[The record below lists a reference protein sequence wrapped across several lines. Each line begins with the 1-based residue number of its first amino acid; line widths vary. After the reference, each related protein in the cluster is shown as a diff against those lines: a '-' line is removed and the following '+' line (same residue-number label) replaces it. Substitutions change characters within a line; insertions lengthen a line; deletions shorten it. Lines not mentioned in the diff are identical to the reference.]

1 MAATELVEML
11 NLEEVGPNRFRA
23 QPVAGTRAVVFG
35 GQLLAQSLAA
45 AARSLEGMRVKSM
58 HTVFL
63 RGGRPDEILEIDVEP
78 LHAGRTFGASDVTVR
93 QGQRICTKSV
103 VLHHVPDEEVISHQA
118 DPPDIGTPEEAVAI
132 SSSESRGWEIR
143 IAQDADI
150 FDPDAIGPAELYVW
164 SRFRGVPREPW
175 ASQALLG
182 YASDGFLIGTAM
194 RPHPGVGQD
203 LAHVSIDTSVI
214 TQTLTFHDDFDAG
227 EWLVLAHRSPV
238 ARHGRTF
245 GRADVYTSGGRLV
258 ASYSQE
264 NLVREMPQPSST
276 R

>member
-1 MAATELVEML
+1 MGATELVEML
-11 NLEEVGPNRFRA
+11 DLETIGPNRFRA
-23 QPVAGTRAVVFG
+23 QPLAGTRAVVFG

-45 AARSLEGMRVKSM
+45 AARSIDGMRVKSM

-63 RGGRPDEILEIDVEP
+63 RGARPDEVLEIDVEP
-78 LHAGRTFGASDVTVR
+78 LHAGRTFGASDVAVR
-93 QGQRICTKSV
+93 QGQRNCTKSV
-103 VLHHVPDEEVISHQA
+103 VLHHVPDDEVISHQS
-118 DPPDIGTPEEAVAI
+118 DPPEIGSPEEAAAI
-132 SSSESRGWEIR
+132 SSNDSHGWEVR
-143 IAQDADI
+143 IAQEADI

-164 SRFRGVPREPW
+164 SRFRGVPPEPW

-227 EWLVLAHRSPV
+227 EWLVLAHQSPV

-245 GRADVYTSGGRLV
+245 GRADVYTSEGRLV

-264 NLVREMPQPSST
+264 NLVREMP
-276 R
+276 RR

>member
-1 MAATELVEML
+1 MAATELVDML
-11 NLEEVGPNRFRA
+11 ELEVVTPNRFRA
-23 QPVAGTRAVVFG
+23 QNLPSARAVVFG
-35 GQLLAQSLAA
+35 GQLLAQSITA
-45 AARSLEGMRVKSM
+45 AARSTDGMMVKSI

-63 RGGRPDEILEIDVEP
+63 RSGRPDEPLDIDVVP
-78 LHAGRTFGASDVTVR
+78 LHAGRTFGATDVTVR
-93 QGQRICTKSV
+93 QGDRLCTKSV
-103 VLHHVPDEEVISHQA
+103 VLLHVPDDEFIAHQDSPPEVGSPSDA
-118 DPPDIGTPEEAVAI
+118 GAVAGN
-132 SSSESRGWEIR
+132 ESKGWEVR

-150 FDPDAIGPAELYVW
+150 ADPEAVGPAELFVW
-164 SRFRGVPREPW
+164 SRFVGVPVEPW

-214 TQTLTFHDDFDAG
+214 TQTLTFHGNFDAG
-227 EWLVLAHRSPV
+227 DWLLLAHRSPF
-238 ARHGRTF
+238 AGQGRTF
-245 GRADVYTSGGRLV
+245 GRADVYTAEGKLV

-264 NLVREMPQPSST
+264 NLVRAMPQ

>member
-1 MAATELVEML
+1 MASTELVAML
-11 NLEEVGPNRFRA
+11 DIETVGPNRFQA
-23 QPVAGTRAVVFG
+23 QPLAGTRAVVFG

-45 AARSLEGMRVKSM
+45 AAGSLEGMRVKSM

-132 SSSESRGWEIR
+132 SSSESRGWEVR
-143 IAQDADI
+143 IAQDADS
-150 FDPDAIGPAELYVW
+150 FPAELYVW
-164 SRFRGVPREPW
+164 SRFQGAPSEPW

-194 RPHPGVGQD
+194 RPHPRVGQD

-214 TQTLTFHDDFDAG
+214 TQTLTFHDEFNAG
-227 EWLVLAHRSPV
+227 EWLLLAHRSPV

-264 NLVREMPQPSST
+264 NLVREMPQPAST

>member
-1 MAATELVEML
+1 MAGTELVEML
-11 NLEEVGPNRFRA
+11 DLETVGPNRFRA
-23 QPVAGTRAVVFG
+23 QPLAGTRAVVFG

-45 AARSLEGMRVKSM
+45 AARSIDGMQVKSM

-63 RGGRPDEILEIDVEP
+63 RGARPDEVLEIDVEP

-93 QGQRICTKSV
+93 QGERICTKSV
-103 VLHHVPDEEVISHQA
+103 VLHHVPDDEVISHQA
-118 DPPDIGTPEEAVAI
+118 DPPEIGSPEEAAAI
-132 SSSESRGWEIR
+132 SSNESRGWEVR
-143 IAQDADI
+143 IAREADI

-164 SRFRGVPREPW
+164 SRFRGVPPEPW

-245 GRADVYTSGGRLV
+245 GRADVYTSEGRLV

-264 NLVREMPQPSST
+264 NLVRKMP
-276 R
+276 RR

>member
-23 QPVAGTRAVVFG
+23 QPLAGTRAVVFG

-45 AARSLEGMRVKSM
+45 AARSNDGMGVKSM

-63 RGGRPDEILEIDVEP
+63 RGGRPDEVLEIDVDP
-78 LHAGRTFGASDVTVR
+78 VHVGRTFGASNVTIR
-93 QGQRICTKSV
+93 QGERTCTKST
-103 VLHHVPDEEVISHQA
+103 VLHHVPDDEIISHQVE
-118 DPPDIGTPEEAVAI
+118 PPEIGLPEEAAPI
-132 SSSESRGWEIR
+132 SSNESRGWEVR
-143 IAQDADI
+143 IAREAEI

-164 SRFRGVPREPW
+164 SRFREVPPEPW

-182 YASDGFLIGTAM
+182 YASDGFLIATAM
-194 RPHPGVGQD
+194 RPHAGVGQD
-203 LAHVSIDTSVI
+203 LAHVSIDTTVI

-227 EWLVLAHRSPV
+227 EWLVLAHWSPV

-245 GRADVYTSGGRLV
+245 GRADVYTLGGSLV

-264 NLVREMPQPSST
+264 NLVRAMPQ

>member
-11 NLEEVGPNRFRA
+11 DLETVGPNQFRA
-23 QPVAGTRAVVFG
+23 QPLAGTRAVVFG

-45 AARSLEGMRVKSM
+45 AARSIDGMRVKSM

-63 RGGRPDEILEIDVEP
+63 RGGRPEEVLEFEVEL
-78 LHAGRTFGASDVTVR
+78 LHRGRTFGASDVTVR
-93 QGQRICTKSV
+93 QGERTCTRSV
-103 VLHHVPDEEVISHQA
+103 VLYHVPDDEVISHQA
-118 DPPDIGTPEEAVAI
+118 DPPDIGSPEEAAAI
-132 SSSESRGWEIR
+132 SSNESRGWEVR
-143 IAQDADI
+143 IAQEADI

-164 SRFRGVPREPW
+164 SRFRGVPPEPW

-194 RPHPGVGQD
+194 RPHAGVGQD
-203 LAHVSIDTSVI
+203 LAHVSIDTTVI

-245 GRADVYTSGGRLV
+245 GRADVYTSEGRLV

-264 NLVREMPQPSST
+264 NLVRVMPRP
-276 R
+276 

>member
-1 MAATELVEML
+1 MAATELVNML
-11 NLEEVGPNRFRA
+11 DLEVVAPNRFRA
-23 QPVAGTRAVVFG
+23 QNLPSARAVVFG
-35 GQLLAQSLAA
+35 GQLLAQSVTA
-45 AARSLEGMRVKSM
+45 AARSTDGMCVKSM

-63 RGGRPDEILEIDVEP
+63 RSGLPDQPLDIDVEP
-78 LHAGRTFGASDVTVR
+78 LHTGRTFGAADVSIR
-93 QGQRICTKSV
+93 QGERLCTKSV
-103 VLHHVPDEEVISHQA
+103 VLFHVPDEEFISHQ
-118 DPPDIGTPEEAVAI
+118 DRPPDVAVPSEARSVSGNEAN
-132 SSSESRGWEIR
+132 GWDVR

-150 FDPDAIGPAELYVW
+150 ADPTTIGPAELLVW
-164 SRFRGVPREPW
+164 SRFVAVPEQPW

-214 TQTLTFHDDFDAG
+214 TQTLTFHDHFSAG
-227 EWLVLAHRSPV
+227 EWLLLAHRSPF
-238 ARHGRTF
+238 AGQGRTF
-245 GRADVYTSGGRLV
+245 GRADVYTSEGKLV

-264 NLVREMPQPSST
+264 NLVRAMPP

>member
-1 MAATELVEML
+1 MAATELVDML
-11 NLEEVGPNRFRA
+11 DLEEVGPNRFRA
-23 QPVAGTRAVVFG
+23 QPLGGTRAVVFG

-45 AARSLEGMRVKSM
+45 AARSVDGMRVKSM

-63 RGGRPDEILEIDVEP
+63 RGGRPDEVLEIDIDP
-78 LHAGRTFGASDVTVR
+78 LHAGRTFGASGVAVR
-93 QGQRICTKSV
+93 QGERICTKSL
-103 VLHHVPDEEVISHQA
+103 VLHHVPDDEVISHQT
-118 DPPDIGTPEEAVAI
+118 DSPEIGSPDEAAAI
-132 SSSESRGWEIR
+132 SSNESRGWEVR
-143 IAQDADI
+143 IAREAEI
-150 FDPDAIGPAELYVW
+150 FDPNAIGPAELYVW
-164 SRFRGVPREPW
+164 SRFREVPPEPW

-182 YASDGFLIGTAM
+182 YASDGFLIATAM
-194 RPHPGVGQD
+194 RPHAGVGQD
-203 LAHVSIDTSVI
+203 LAHVSIDTTVI

-245 GRADVYTSGGRLV
+245 GRADVYTLGGSLV

-264 NLVREMPQPSST
+264 NLVRAMPQ